1 MEELPDLPVQ
11 AQQHP
16 YTLIDGEKLPHD
28 TDDSGGQ
35 SDQSGVKILIL
46 GCKLLHNA
54 DDDGLGR
61 CQQPRQD
68 LVTKGR

>member
-28 TDDSGGQ
+28 TDDSGGK
-35 SDQSGVKILIL
+35 VIKVVL
-46 GCKLLHNA
+46 KF
-54 DDDGLGR
+54 
-61 CQQPRQD
+61 
-68 LVTKGR
+68 